1 MRAPTRGAPTSVLGR
16 RAGHVIEELL
26 QGAIAQRVC
35 LDHSLLRLIVEP
47 YFFLRAFGLAQVSG
61 YICHAVVS
69 LDGVR
74 SETDTRLHLGVRLL
88 PLLVPFQGLAQ
99 AAARRGVRRHQA
111 GRLLQ
116 LVLSACRRSGGSLIV
131 LHSKL
136 ESPTVSQSLRL
147 IRMAV
152 CVATNLANRSRVGA
166 ARLLQ
171 LNLTEIVESQLRL
184 RVHPRRFEQLLNGLR
199 ILL

>member
-74 SETDTRLHLGVRLL
+74 SETDTRLHLVS
-88 PLLVPFQGLAQ
+88 ASC
-99 AAARRGVRRHQA
+99 HC
-111 GRLLQ
+111 
-116 LVLSACRRSGGSLIV
+116 LS
-131 LHSKL
+131 HSRAWPK
-136 ESPTVSQSLRL
+136 PQR
-147 IRMAV
+147 AV
-152 CVATNLANRSRVGA
+152 AFA
-166 ARLLQ
+166 
-171 LNLTEIVESQLRL
+171 
-184 RVHPRRFEQLLNGLR
+184 
-199 ILL
+199 